1 MKTLILLLMSYT
13 VLFSLT
19 GKEITITEGLWYIS
33 FPENS
38 GEIKASEMAYRFNPD
53 GSAEMVLETGMHPG
67 QLKDMVCSPGG
78 TTIEATAM
86 LEKLGFRS
94 AIIDAMKCCTEK
106 SNKLS
111 K

>member
-1 MKTLILLLMSYT
+1 MEQWQNQSIPPLENKKQENRIMKTLILLLMSYT

-53 GSAEMVLETGMHPG
+53 GSAEMVLSERAVK
-67 QLKDMVCSPGG
+67 LR
-78 TTIEATAM
+78 
-86 LEKLGFRS
+86 EK
-94 AIIDAMKCCTEK
+94 K
-106 SNKLS
+106 SYCI
-111 K
+111 